1 MTQSA
6 ILFNVFL
13 YVIPVWALARGDQSS
28 SITNLLARSAAAMRR
43 LDEMLQPELQKDKGV
58 SKALAKEGDL
68 DTASG
73 QSRTDD
79 RRFTKLSA
87 IIPNGHFT
95 FKLEPLCQL
104 SKTCFVRKI
113 PTGNIPF
120 YSVH

>member
-79 RRFTKLSA
+79 RRFTNGQR
-87 IIPNGHFT
+87 IIP
-95 FKLEPLCQL
+95 PDD
-104 SKTCFVRKI
+104 SK
-113 PTGNIPF
+113 
-120 YSVH
+120 